1 MAGHDTSADGPQAGD
16 RPPADAPATGAPTPG
31 EAIETVV
38 PPGETPAAECPYCGR
53 PFRDETLCP
62 LLVGGRHGDRCT
74 PAEHAAY
81 EAARDDE
88 GDELFMYHMRVIGA
102 LGVGY
107 ALLVLVY
114 MVVLAS

>member
-1 MAGHDTSADGPQAGD
+1 MAGQDTASERTPANDGPAERPAPTGPPTAGD
-16 RPPADAPATGAPTPG
+16 AV
-31 EAIETVV
+31 ETVV
-38 PPGETPAAECPYCGR
+38 PPGEAPAAECPYCGR
-53 PFRDETLCP
+53 PFRDETLCT
-62 LLVGGRHGDRCT
+62 LHVGGRHADRCT
-74 PAEHAAY
+74 PAEQAAY